1 MKEGGRVSESI
12 FRPWYIHSFMKT
24 ALDALKRSNIFKD
37 QSKLSFD
44 FVPEELPGR
53 EKEMDG
59 LARLFRPVLYD
70 KMSQTALI
78 TGPVGSGKTAVVKR
92 FCMVLEKAGLENRR
106 RIESVHV
113 NCRNRKSES
122 MVLLSILTHF
132 DPRFPDRGFSI
143 PEMIEILKKHLK
155 RRECHLVIVLDEAD
169 VLLKRSGSDLVYNFT
184 RIQEE
189 DSDLLGSISLVMV
202 SQKAIV
208 QLLDKASLSTFKR
221 TNHLEFGKYDMEVLQ
236 AIVDQRIELAFHHN
250 IVEDGVSEMI
260 ASMAEEYG
268 DARFAIELLE
278 KSGMVAEEKGSD
290 TVNPEHSRWAK
301 ADVKPFIFEET
312 IHQLNVHEQV
322 MLLAASRLL
331 KRTAYCSTGE
341 LETEYQALCEQVN
354 KKPLGHTQFWQYMKE
369 MDAFGLISTKR
380 SGKGTVGN
388 TTLITIQD
396 VPVQE
401 LIEYLERTLLS

>member
-1 MKEGGRVSESI
+1 
-12 FRPWYIHSFMKT
+12 MKT

-44 FVPEELPGR
+44 YVPEHLPGR
-53 EKEMDG
+53 EKEIDQ
-59 LARLFRPVLYD
+59 LARLFRPVLYES
-70 KMSQTALI
+70 MSQTAMI

-92 FCMVLEKAGLENRR
+92 FCMILNEAGLENRR
-106 RIESVHV
+106 RIEHVHI

-132 DPRFPDRGFSI
+132 DSRFPDRGFSI

-155 RRECHLVIVLDEAD
+155 KRECHLVIILDEAD

-189 DSDLLGSISLVMV
+189 DDELLGAISLILI
-202 SQKAIV
+202 SQKKIM

-221 TNHLEFGKYDMEVLQ
+221 TNLIDFGKYGHDVLKR
-236 AIVDQRIELAFHHN
+236 IVDQRIEFSFHPN
-250 IVEDGVSEMI
+250 IVQEGVSDMI
-260 ASMAEEYG
+260 ASMSEEYG

-278 KSGMVAEEKGSD
+278 KSGMVAEEQGSD
-290 TVNPEHSRWAK
+290 IVNPEHSRWAK
-301 ADVKPFIFEET
+301 AEVKPFVFEET
-312 IHQLNVHEQV
+312 IHQLNIHEQV

-331 KRTAYCSTGE
+331 KRSAYCSTGE

-354 KKPLGHTQFWQYMKE
+354 KRPLGHTQFWQYMKE

-396 VPVQE
+396 VPVAE
-401 LIEYLERTLLS
+401 LIDYLEKTLLS

>member
-1 MKEGGRVSESI
+1 
-12 FRPWYIHSFMKT
+12 MKT
-24 ALDALKRSNIFKD
+24 ALEALKRSNIFKD
-37 QSKLSFD
+37 QTKLSFD
-44 FVPEELPGR
+44 YVPDELPGR
-53 EKEMDG
+53 EKEIDS

-92 FCMVLEKAGLENRR
+92 FCMVLKEAGLENRR
-106 RIESVHV
+106 MIEFVHV

-132 DPRFPDRGFSI
+132 DSRFPDRGFSI

-155 RRECHLVIVLDEAD
+155 KRECHLVIVLDEAD
-169 VLLKRSGSDLVYNFT
+169 VLLKRSGSDLVYAFT

-189 DSDLLGSISLVMV
+189 DEELLGTISLILI

-208 QLLDKASLSTFKR
+208 THLDKASLSTFKR
-221 TNHLEFGKYDMEVLQ
+221 TNHQEFGKYGMDTLKD
-236 AIVDQRIELAFHHN
+236 IVDQRIDLAFHPN
-250 IVEDGVSEMI
+250 VVEDGVSEMI
-260 ASMAEEYG
+260 ATMAEEYG

-278 KSGMVAEEKGSD
+278 KSGMVSEEKGSD
-290 TVNPEHSRWAK
+290 VVNPEHARWAK
-301 ADVKPFIFEET
+301 ADVKPFVFEET

-341 LETEYQALCEQVN
+341 LETEYQALCEQIN

-369 MDAFGLISTKR
+369 MDAFGLITTKR

-396 VPVQE
+396 VPVGE
-401 LIEYLERTLLS
+401 LIDYLEKTLLS